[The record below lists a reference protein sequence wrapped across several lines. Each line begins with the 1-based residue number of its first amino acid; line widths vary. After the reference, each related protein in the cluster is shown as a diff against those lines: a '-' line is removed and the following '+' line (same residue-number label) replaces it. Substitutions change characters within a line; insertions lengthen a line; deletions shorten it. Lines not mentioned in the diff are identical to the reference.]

1 MVNWNRFD
9 PNDYEFEFAE
19 EKLEAHD
26 VRVEEAAECLLG
38 RFRARRMKGLP
49 LRYRILGR
57 TESGRALM
65 LIVGVDGR
73 RIRVITGWD
82 L

>member
-1 MVNWNRFD
+1 VVNWNRFD
-9 PNDYEFEFAE
+9 PDDYDFEFVE
-19 EKLEAHD
+19 EKLEAHN
-26 VRVEEAAECLLG
+26 VTVEEAAECLLG

-65 LIVGVDGR
+65 LIAGVDGR